1 MAAQL
6 DKKGKR
12 VWQLH
17 IAGLSM
23 SQIAATLRTSV
34 EYVHNTITGVW
45 YDGGQ
50 VV

>member
-34 EYVHNTITGVW
+34 EYVRNTITGVW

>member
-1 MAAQL
+1 MATQL

-17 IAGLSM
+17 NAGLSLT
-23 SQIAATLRTSV
+23 QIATTLRTSV
-34 EYVHNTITGVW
+34 EYVRNTITGVW